1 MRRKLEEL
9 DLIDDFLMNGIA
21 NNEKVKEKF
30 FKKLLSVLLEQDIG
44 KVTVTAQKMIP
55 AIDTDY
61 RGVRLDVE
69 VSEIKNKNGIER
81 VANVYDIEPHLRN
94 DTDFPK
100 SNRFRQ
106 AKIDSKYMKTG
117 NNEFQNMPGLY
128 VITITNFDIF
138 REDYM
143 LYTFKNSCEE
153 VPDLKYDDGLKF
165 IYFNTK
171 GHKGGSKSI
180 ENLLRYIQNSTDNNV
195 VDENTKEL
203 SGYVREVKSGEAFK
217 EAFMTI
223 GDHLDREREE
233 GRLEGRI
240 EGREEER
247 KNTERERLRAEKEQ
261 MRAEKAEAEKKK
273 AEAEIKALKEKL
285 ARLESGMK

>member
-30 FKKLLSVLLEQDIG
+30 FKRLLSVLLEQDIG

-69 VSEIKNKNGIER
+69 VSEIENENGIER

-94 DTDFPK
+94 DTDFPR

-106 AKIDSKYMKTG
+106 AKIDSKYMKAG

-223 GDHLDREREE
+223 GDHLDWERE
-233 GRLEGRI
+233 

-247 KNTERERLRAEKEQ
+247 KNTERERL
-261 MRAEKAEAEKKK
+261 RAEKAEAEKKK
-273 AEAEIKALKEKL
+273 AEAEIKALKEKI
-285 ARLESGMK
+285 ARLEAGMK

>member
-69 VSEIKNKNGIER
+69 VSEIENENGIER

-94 DTDFPK
+94 DTDFPR

-106 AKIDSKYMKTG
+106 AKIDSKYMKAG

-233 GRLEGRI
+233 GR
-240 EGREEER
+240 EEER
-247 KNTERERLRAEKEQ
+247 KNTERERL
-261 MRAEKAEAEKKK
+261 RAEKAEAEKKK

-285 ARLESGMK
+285 ARLEAGMR

>member
-69 VSEIKNKNGIER
+69 VSEIENENGIER

-94 DTDFPK
+94 DTDFPR

-106 AKIDSKYMKTG
+106 AKIDSKYMKAG

-180 ENLLRYIQNSTDNNV
+180 ENLLRYIQSSTDNNV

-233 GRLEGRI
+233 GR
-240 EGREEER
+240 EEER
-247 KNTERERLRAEKEQ
+247 KNTERERL
-261 MRAEKAEAEKKK
+261 RAEKAEAEKKK
-273 AEAEIKALKEKL
+273 AEAEIKALKEKI
-285 ARLESGMK
+285 ARLEAGMK

>member
-94 DTDFPK
+94 DTDFPR

-106 AKIDSKYMKTG
+106 AKIDSKYMKAG

-180 ENLLRYIQNSTDNNV
+180 ENLLRYIQSSTDNNV

-233 GRLEGRI
+233 GR
-240 EGREEER
+240 EEER
-247 KNTERERLRAEKEQ
+247 KNTERERLRAEK
-261 MRAEKAEAEKKK
+261 AEAEKEKAEAEKKKAEAEKKK
-273 AEAEIKALKEKL
+273 AEAEIKALKEKI
-285 ARLESGMK
+285 ARLEAGMR